1 MRISALSAA
10 SGVSVPTIKYYLRE
24 GLLPQGQTTSQT
36 QARYDDDHVARLRLI
51 RALVDVAGL
60 SLAQVRDVVT
70 RLDDPPE
77 SWHDV
82 LGIAHGAAVA
92 GPTGVPITHVADARA
107 LLADLGW
114 QVDEHTPALAQL
126 QRATEALA
134 DAGLDVGPER
144 LAVYARAAH
153 AVAEA
158 DLDGL
163 PRTSPAE
170 AGRHV
175 VLGTLLYEPLL
186 LALRRLAHEDVSGAR
201 YGRARATPPR
211 RSAR

>member
-1 MRISALSAA
+1 VRISALSAA

-24 GLLPQGQTTSQT
+24 GLLPPGQPTSQT
-36 QARYDDDHVARLRLI
+36 QARYGEQHLARLRLI

-60 SLAQVRDVVT
+60 SLAQVRDVVR
-70 RLDDPPE
+70 RLDEPAE

-92 GPTGVPITHVADARA
+92 GPAGVPATHVDDARA
-107 LLADLGW
+107 LVAGFGW
-114 QVDEHTPALAQL
+114 HVDAHTPALAQL

-134 DAGLDVGPER
+134 DAGLDAGPER

-153 AVAEA
+153 DVAEA
-158 DLDGL
+158 VLDGT

-201 YGRARATPPR
+201 FARTAVRRPR
-211 RSAR
+211 R